1 MSDPTS
7 PFFVSTGWLADHLA
21 DPDVAIVDASWYLP
35 NSGRDARAEYEA
47 WHIPGAVYF
56 DIDAIADRANPLPH
70 MMPTAEAFGEAVG
83 ALGIDERQRIVVY
96 DAAGLSSA
104 PRVWWSFRVM
114 GAEDVVLLAGGLP
127 RWSAEKRAL
136 ASGTETRHPT
146 RFAARFTPGAV
157 RDMAEIRDG
166 LAAAAFQVVDA
177 RPADRFRGEAPEPRS
192 WVKSG
197 RIPGSRNVPSS
208 ALIADGELKDAESLR
223 AAFVAGGVD
232 LDQPIVTSCGSGVNA
247 AILSLALETLGV
259 EPAGL
264 YDGSWTEW
272 GGRDDMPVAVGP
284 DT

>member
-1 MSDPTS
+1 
-7 PFFVSTGWLADHLA
+7 
-21 DPDVAIVDASWYLP
+21 
-35 NSGRDARAEYEA
+35 
-47 WHIPGAVYF
+47 
-56 DIDAIADRANPLPH
+56 

-259 EPAGL
+259 EPARPLRRLVDRVGRARRHAGRRRAGHLIRPSRFCQCWRIWRRNSLVRSCCGL
-264 YDGSWTEW
+264 VKNSS
-272 GGRDDMPVAVGP
+272 GGFCSTICPASMKMTRLAI
-284 DT
+284 